1 MSYSQFST
9 IDQVVSAF
17 ELTVS
22 DRPHLFAQVAPIAA
36 SERLKETLEET
47 LDLASSISTEKARSE
62 LIITPIL
69 LEVRRIF
76 KGQISYF
83 SGTTFD
89 VDASVGLNGICD
101 FMLSGSSSQALI
113 TAPVLTIVEAKDNDL
128 RLGLGQCAAEMVAA
142 HRFNSQHNRSDL
154 PIYGA
159 ISTGTN
165 WRFLR
170 LEGQGLCLDRTEY
183 FVLQLDQIL
192 GILCESFRG
201 LAIASI

>member
-1 MSYSQFST
+1 MSYDQFTT
-9 IDQVVSAF
+9 IDQVISAF
-17 ELTVS
+17 DITVT
-22 DRPHLFAQVAPIAA
+22 DRPNLFAEIKPIPA
-36 SERLKETLEET
+36 SNRLRESLDET

-101 FMLSGSSSQALI
+101 FMLSASDRQSLI
-113 TAPVLTIVEAKDNDL
+113 TAPVLAIVEAKDNDL
-128 RLGLGQCAAEMVAA
+128 RLGLGQCAAEMIAA
-142 HRFNSQHNRSDL
+142 HRFNTQHSQGNR

-170 LEGQGLCLDRTEY
+170 LDQEQLFIDRTEY

-192 GILCESFRG
+192 GILCEAFQPMLMS
-201 LAIASI
+201 